1 MRAAASAQKPAEL
14 RQFYSQLSGS
24 GEANLEKLVNEKS
37 AVALI
42 PRCAAL
48 RGTSSSQQQARTVR
62 QPVSATA

>member
-24 GEANLEKLVNEKS
+24 GEANLEKFVNENS

-42 PRCAAL
+42 PRSAAFQGPAAGPH
-48 RGTSSSQQQARTVR
+48 GTLAS
-62 QPVSATA
+62 VSYCLA